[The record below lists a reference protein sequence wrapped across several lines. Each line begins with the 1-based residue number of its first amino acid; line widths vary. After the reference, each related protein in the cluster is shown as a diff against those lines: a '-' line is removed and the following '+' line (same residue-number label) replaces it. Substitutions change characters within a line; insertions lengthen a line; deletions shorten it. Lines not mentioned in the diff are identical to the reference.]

1 MALKTMSIDKLRDMK
16 SKIEA
21 AISVQVSERR
31 RELETEL
38 SKLAR
43 FGGGGKAIKFGRGGP
58 KGPVAPKYR
67 NSENPTETW
76 AGRGLKPR
84 WLAAAIKGG
93 KKPTEMQAALL
104 LNDES
109 AVPNKQ
115 VEEILAGK
123 GILPLAIP

>member
-16 SKIEA
+16 SKIDA
-21 AISVQVSERR
+21 AISSKVTERR

-43 FGGGGKAIKFGRGGP
+43 FGGGKAIKFGRGGP
-58 KGPVAPKYR
+58 KGPVAAKYCNPE
-67 NSENPTETW
+67 NSTETW

-93 KKPTEMQAALL
+93 KTLDDFLIPGASKASAAKPAKRTSQDVQEIARVRSNRAA
-104 LNDES
+104 
-109 AVPNKQ
+109 
-115 VEEILAGK
+115 
-123 GILPLAIP
+123 